1 MLDHRGKERLHPL
14 HTQGS
19 GTIMEEG
26 QKTVRA
32 GRQEDRGQTM
42 TAGHD
47 RGTASINSQDLWLPA
62 QDLQDIQ
69 PVIVLAW
76 RQGS

>member
-1 MLDHRGKERLHPL
+1 
-14 HTQGS
+14 
-19 GTIMEEG
+19 MEEG

-32 GRQEDRGQTM
+32 GRQEGRGQTM

-76 RQGS
+76 RQAHEPSALTEEPSELMASRS